1 MLIDKDIN
9 GIRFVADK
17 SEDVHSA
24 TIGVWVKAG
33 SVYEDEAN
41 NGISHFIE
49 HMLFKGTK
57 TETISKYRR
66 ISTISAG
73 R

>member
-33 SVYEDEAN
+33 SVY
-41 NGISHFIE
+41 
-49 HMLFKGTK
+49 
-57 TETISKYRR
+57 
-66 ISTISAG
+66 
-73 R
+73 